1 MNDVEDEVQVFRVKE
16 GLGCVLFRVVAA
28 RKTRNLALPSLENPV
43 YGYTMCAAELCY
55 GRTW

>member
-28 RKTRNLALPSLENPV
+28 QKTRNLALP
-43 YGYTMCAAELCY
+43 
-55 GRTW
+55 